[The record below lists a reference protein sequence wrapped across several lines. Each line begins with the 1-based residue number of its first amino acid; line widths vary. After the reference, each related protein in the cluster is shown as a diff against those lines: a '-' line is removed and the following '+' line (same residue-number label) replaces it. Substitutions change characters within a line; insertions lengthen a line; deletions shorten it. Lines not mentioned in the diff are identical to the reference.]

1 MIKKVYKGKI
11 YRSSATEENRI
22 WFFYG
27 LNTKTS
33 KIKPQ
38 VQNKKS
44 KLWSLLFFIINIVA
58 VGVVLAVQINSE
70 EGVSSISNVFKN
82 EHHIWFLFLAIGCF
96 LVAEF
101 SIAIRL
107 YVLAKKFNKKSS
119 FEGCLKG
126 EFVCQYY
133 SKITPFAVGGQPFQ
147 VYVLNRHGIKANNA
161 ITVVSCNYVSQKL
174 VYWFV
179 ALFMMATIGTNSLV
193 KNMSGSAFK
202 ITMILAGVS
211 LAFMS
216 IFLTFV
222 ILVCVNKKVASNLV
236 AFIIKILNKLK
247 IVKDRKKMYFKI
259 MRPALSFQHKM
270 KIFFTSKKFAL
281 LTLFFSLLIYLV
293 QCCIPACIYFIFMPF
308 DISMFWQLLSISVI
322 IQLSFGVNPI
332 PGGTGVAELSFYA
345 VFTLLIDKSLVFWA
359 LMIWR
364 VLTYYI
370 YLIIGLL
377 IVVYDYSY
385 GNKKYKKRVQ
395 KEKNSV

>member
-11 YRSSATEENRI
+11 HRNSATEENRI

-27 LNTKTS
+27 LNTKIK

-44 KLWSLLFFIINIVA
+44 KLWSLLFFIVNVIA
-58 VGVVLAVQINSE
+58 VGVVLGIQINSE

-82 EHHIWFLFLAIGCF
+82 EHHMVFLALAISCF
-96 LVAEF
+96 LISELC
-101 SIAIRL
+101 ITIRL
-107 YVLAKKFNKKSS
+107 FVLSKKFNKKSS
-119 FEGCLKG
+119 FEGCLKS

-161 ITVVSCNYVSQKL
+161 ITTVSCNYVSQKL

-179 ALFMMATIGTNSLV
+179 ALFMMATIGTNALV
-193 KNMSGSAFK
+193 KDLSGSAFK
-202 ITMILAGVS
+202 VTMILAGVS
-211 LAFMS
+211 LGFMS

-222 ILVCVNKKVASNLV
+222 ILVCVNKQIASKLV
-236 AFIIKILNKLK
+236 AFIIKILNKMK

-270 KIFFTSKKFAL
+270 KVFFTSKKFAL
-281 LTLFFSLLIYLV
+281 LTLLFSLFIYLT
-293 QCCIPACIYFIFMPF
+293 QCCIPACIYFIFKPF
-308 DISMFWQLLSISVI
+308 NITMFWQLLSIAVI

-359 LMIWR
+359 LIIWR

-370 YLIIGLL
+370 YLAIGLC

-385 GNKKYKKRVQ
+385 GNRKYRKRLQ
-395 KEKNSV
+395 KTKIGE